1 MTASHGF
8 ELFLFNESDDMA
20 DEPKIHIDSDWKAQA
35 QAEREKLRESEQK
48 KQAKP
53 SAPGGQPSASG
64 QGESVPAAEEQSAGA
79 GEDEGE
85 REMPPANFETL
96 MQTLA
101 SNALLAMGAVPD
113 PETGQRYAHMGL
125 AKHHIDMLGVLQEKT
140 QGNLSEEEEQ
150 TLSTTVTEL
159 RNAFVQLVE
168 QARQMQMQGQGP
180 EAAGAA
186 GGAGPQPGPGMQG
199 PGVQGPGMQGPGG
212 PLRGETQ

>member
-1 MTASHGF
+1 
-8 ELFLFNESDDMA
+8 MA

-48 KQAKP
+48 KQ
-53 SAPGGQPSASG
+53 SGQPGQSG
-64 QGESVPAAEEQSAGA
+64 QGQSQPAGGEAAGA
-79 GEDEGE
+79 SGGEAGEGG
-85 REMPPANFETL
+85 REMPPANFDTL

-140 QGNLSEEEEQ
+140 RGNLSDEEEQ
-150 TLSTTVTEL
+150 TLSTTLYEL
-159 RNAFVQLVE
+159 RNAFVQLTE
-168 QARQMQMQGQGP
+168 QARQMQQGQGG
-180 EAAGAA
+180 EASGMV

-199 PGVQGPGMQGPGG
+199 PGG
-212 PLRGETQ
+212 PLQG